1 DRIMDIRFTKGK
13 SLVLERSLSRPRT
26 EVSLSAFSL
35 LFSEMVQYCQNRVY
49 SVSEL
54 QARLADMGRG
64 VGASL
69 LDLLVLREKNGK
81 RETKVLNILLF
92 IKARLFIRHCLSSA
106 THIPPYTLQES
117 LITVSVWKSLFG
129 KEADKLEQ
137 ANDDDKTYYII
148 EKEPLVNTF
157 ISVPKE
163 NSTLNC
169 ASFTAGMVEAILT
182 HSGFP
187 AKVTAHWHKGTTL
200 MIKFDEAVIARKK
213 QLDGRELH
221 SHSEKERLLTSV
233 TFDPSPVDLSDGG
246 QGIRPSL
253 DLQGSSLRKEAQEE
267 EDMAEEEAL
276 RRKLKYFFMSP
287 CDKYHAKGRKPYKLV
302 LQLIK
307 IIIVTMQLVLFGLS
321 NQMVVMFKEENT
333 ETFRHV
339 FLQDYQD
346 DTDGFAIHTQSHV
359 YQHINYAIEQ

>member
-1 DRIMDIRFTKGK
+1 MDIRFTKGK

-26 EVSLSAFSL
+26 EVSLSAFAL
-35 LFSEMVQYCQNRVY
+35 LFSEMVQYCQSRVY

-92 IKARLFIRHCLSSA
+92 IKARLSISHCR
-106 THIPPYTLQES
+106 
-117 LITVSVWKSLFG
+117 VSVWKSLFG

-148 EKEPLVNTF
+148 EKEPLVNAF

-169 ASFTAGMVEAILT
+169 AAFTAGMVEAILT

-200 MIKFDEAVIARKK
+200 MIKFDEAVIARDK
-213 QLDGRELH
+213 QLDGR
-221 SHSEKERLLTSV
+221 
-233 TFDPSPVDLSDGG
+233 
-246 QGIRPSL
+246 
-253 DLQGSSLRKEAQEE
+253 
-267 EDMAEEEAL
+267 
-276 RRKLKYFFMSP
+276 
-287 CDKYHAKGRKPYKLV
+287 
-302 LQLIK
+302 
-307 IIIVTMQLVLFGLS
+307 
-321 NQMVVMFKEENT
+321 
-333 ETFRHV
+333 
-339 FLQDYQD
+339 
-346 DTDGFAIHTQSHV
+346 
-359 YQHINYAIEQ
+359 